1 MRESGDASLIEYI
14 AMSLRNTLRQVHDN
28 SSVSLQ
34 TKLRTLYGRIP
45 ARWKLGREF
54 EAYCEELSRNES
66 RTREELEAMQLAK
79 LREMVEHCCRQ
90 VPFYRERFDRI
101 GFRPAHLKTFA
112 DFRNIP
118 PITRDDLKNHFDRL
132 RARKA
137 STYKPET
144 CYSSGSTGE
153 PVKMLLD
160 RKAIALEKACVRR
173 HWLRSGY
180 RDGEPFVNMRGLRL
194 ATKPDQYWV
203 VDKGENCLYVSSYH
217 LTSNT
222 VEAYVKA
229 LNDFEPRLINCYPS
243 SGCLLARL
251 IEDRGLKVHSPRSIV
266 CASETLYPHQRALIE
281 SVFKSTVWDW
291 YGLTELVG
299 NASECE
305 RHDGYHVS
313 TEQGRFEV
321 LDEAGHS
328 VQPGEVGQIV
338 ATGLHNFSMPLL
350 RYRTGDLAT
359 FTDELCQCGRGSRLI
374 KSIEGRAQDYIETP
388 GGARL
393 TAGAL
398 NVHDNTWDNVVQ
410 FQYVQRRPD
419 IVVLRVLKA
428 ASFAEPDERRILK
441 RMGARFGDEMRL
453 QIEYVSEIPKTLRGK
468 IPLIVRETE

>member
-1 MRESGDASLIEYI
+1 M
-14 AMSLRNTLRQVHDN
+14 
-28 SSVSLQ
+28 Q

-54 EAYCEELSRNES
+54 EAYCEELSRNE
-66 RTREELEAMQLAK
+66 RLAREELDAMQLGK
-79 LREMVEHCCRQ
+79 LRAMVEHCYRQ

-101 GFRPAHLKTFA
+101 GFRPAQLKTLA
-112 DFRNIP
+112 DLRQIP
-118 PITRDDLKNHFDRL
+118 PTTREDLKNHFDQL
-132 RARKA
+132 RAHNA
-137 STYKPET
+137 SKFKPET
-144 CYSSGSTGE
+144 CYSGGSTGE

-173 HWLRSGY
+173 HWRRSGY
-180 RDGEPFVNMRGLRL
+180 KDGEPFVNMRGLRL

-229 LNDFEPRLINCYPS
+229 LNDFEPTLINCYPS
-243 SGCLLARL
+243 SGWLLARL
-251 IEDRGLKVHSPRSIV
+251 VEDRGLKVHSPRSIV

-281 SVFKSTVWDW
+281 SVFKTTVWDW

-328 VQPGEVGQIV
+328 VQPGEPGEIV

-350 RYRTGDLAT
+350 RYRTGDLGT
-359 FTDELCQCGRGSRLI
+359 FTDSVCPCGRGSRLI
-374 KSIEGRAQDYIETP
+374 KSIEGRAQDFIETP
-388 GGARL
+388 SGARL

-398 NVHDNTWDNVVQ
+398 NVHDKTWDNVVQ
-410 FQYVQRRPD
+410 FQYVQRPPD

-428 ASFAEPDERRILK
+428 ASFAEADERRILK

-453 QIEYVSEIPKTLRGK
+453 QIEYVSEIPKTPRGK